1 MTRARLRLAGIA
13 VAAIG
18 VLALVTPHA
27 AGSTDA
33 RPEIWTV
40 STKPQLV
47 SGGDARVR
55 VRTTGDEPRVLLN
68 GRDVSARFER
78 SSEREFTG
86 LLTGLRDGTNTVTAS
101 SRTGRDTL
109 TVTNWPSSGPIIS
122 GPHSKPFYCQTEEA
136 GLGPAADADCRVKP
150 KVSYWY
156 WSQAAPP
163 TAALDG
169 LVLDMAS
176 SEGASG
182 AFGVGGGGSGPTG
195 SFFRPLT
202 DPAGPYPADVAQT
215 TTSAGRRV
223 PFIVRVESG
232 VIDRGVYQIA
242 ILDDPHQRKPG
253 ETYQPTA
260 GWNRNVVFQFGGGC
274 SAGAHVSGKAAP
286 GNVLHEP
293 FLRRGHAMAMN
304 TLNMLSISCN
314 DVVSAEALM
323 MTKEHFVDRY
333 APIRHTI
340 GMGVS
345 GGSIQQQMIATQYPG
360 LLDGLLPSL
369 SFPDLWS
376 SLARPVWDC
385 FLLDRAFAGAP
396 QAWTQD
402 KKLAVTGM
410 SLTGCE
416 SWNAIFNNTVA
427 GNLLPPPPGGPI
439 GGALGREA
447 PRADVRG
454 GCDAAI
460 PREKVYDAESNPK
473 GIRCTPQDAQ
483 ATILGRDPETGF
495 AYRPYDNVGVQYGL
509 QALNA
514 GKISKREF
522 LDVNA
527 RVGGYDIDGNPTKAR
542 TRMKAPPSVVTSWY
556 EQGRVTSGGGG
567 LPEVP
572 IIDRNL
578 WVNDFEV
585 HHTVFSHMTR
595 ERLQA
600 SAGTFDNQ
608 VLWVGPAGAQSAI
621 DAMQQW
627 LDNIDNDGGPASRA
641 AKVLRNR
648 PADVRDSCAPQ
659 AMPALDPSTCGTL
672 FPQHSTPQLVAGAPA
687 TQDVLQCRLKP
698 LERSD
703 YRVRF
708 TSGEWQRLKT
718 IFSSGVCDW
727 RRPGVGQVP
736 LASTWTSYGPAR

>member
-13 VAAIG
+13 AAAIG

-27 AGSTDA
+27 AGSTAAA

-47 SGGDARVR
+47 SGGDARVL
-55 VRTTGDEPRVLLN
+55 VRTAGEEPRVLLN
-68 GRDVSARFER
+68 GRDVSAKFER
-78 SSEREFTG
+78 SSSREFSG
-86 LLTGLRDGTNTVTAS
+86 LLTGLRVGANTVKAGT
-101 SRTGRDTL
+101 RTGGTWLWDTL

-122 GPHSKPFYCQTEEA
+122 GPHSTPFYCQTEEA
-136 GLGPAADADCRVKP
+136 GLGPAADADCGVKP

-163 TAALDG
+163 MAALDG

-195 SFFRPLT
+195 PLFRPLP
-202 DPAGPYPADVAQT
+202 DPAGPYPADVAKT
-215 TTSAGRRV
+215 TTSDGRRV

-253 ETYQPTA
+253 ETYKPTA

-286 GNVLHEP
+286 GNVLYEP

-304 TLNMLSISCN
+304 TLNMFSISCN

-360 LLDGLLPSL
+360 LLDGLMPSL

-376 SLARPVWDC
+376 SLVRPVWDC

-396 QAWTQD
+396 LEWTQD
-402 KKLAVTGM
+402 KKMAVTGM

-416 SWNAIFNNTVA
+416 AWNAIFNNTVA
-427 GNLLPPPPGGPI
+427 GNKLPSPPGGPI

-447 PRADVRG
+447 PRADIRG

-460 PREKVYDAESNPK
+460 PRDKVYDAESNPK
-473 GIRCTPQDAQ
+473 ASAAPRKTPRPTSSGEIPRPDS
-483 ATILGRDPETGF
+483 PTGPTTTSASST
-495 AYRPYDNVGVQYGL
+495 AYRRSTP
-509 QALNA
+509 
-514 GKISKREF
+514 
-522 LDVNA
+522 A
-527 RVGGYDIDGNPTKAR
+527 RSANRSSSTS
-542 TRMKAPPSVVTSWY
+542 TR
-556 EQGRVTSGGGG
+556 
-567 LPEVP
+567 VP
-572 IIDRNL
+572 
-578 WVNDFEV
+578 
-585 HHTVFSHMTR
+585 
-595 ERLQA
+595 
-600 SAGTFDNQ
+600 AGTT
-608 VLWVGPAGAQSAI
+608 PTATT
-621 DAMQQW
+621 
-627 LDNIDNDGGPASRA
+627 R
-641 AKVLRNR
+641 RH
-648 PADVRDSCAPQ
+648 AP
-659 AMPALDPSTCGTL
+659 G
-672 FPQHSTPQLVAGAPA
+672 
-687 TQDVLQCRLKP
+687 
-698 LERSD
+698 
-703 YRVRF
+703 
-708 TSGEWQRLKT
+708 
-718 IFSSGVCDW
+718 
-727 RRPGVGQVP
+727 
-736 LASTWTSYGPAR
+736 